1 MPKRAPNLRFQTTQ
15 KAVTS
20 TPVGKRQRLKIERL
34 AHDGRGIGFLG
45 KDTWFVD
52 GALPDED
59 VEVRVLSA
67 RSRVVEARAERWFS
81 ESPLRQPE
89 PCRHAKTCGGCNL
102 QALSPEE
109 QLRFKQS
116 VLADALQRQAGIT
129 PQAWAE
135 PLSGP
140 SEGYR
145 RRVRV
150 SVKHDDKTGKTT
162 LGFRAVRSQQ
172 IVPIDDCLVLM
183 PSLRAIFRE
192 LPTLLTTLQRPQHI
206 GHFELFSGSSD
217 VLLVRHTAPLSA
229 EDMHALRNFS
239 QTYTCQLW
247 LQGKGEPQPDQLGQL
262 VYSEL
267 PEWQL
272 QLPYQPG
279 GFTQV
284 NSYINARMI
293 RQALD
298 WLAAPVGA
306 KVLDLFCG
314 MGNFSLPL
322 AKEGAQVLGIEGAQA
337 MVTAAQAHAEQ
348 YPQCVVRFQQADLFQ
363 PLENSTNMTFTH
375 VLLDPPRDGA
385 WQVCQ
390 QMSALGAQRVVYVS
404 CNPVTLARD
413 AAALLQQGFVLEKA
427 GVMDMFPHTAH
438 VEAMALFVRKSAGKP
453 TKGCELTGN

>member
-1 MPKRAPNLRFQTTQ
+1 MPKRAPNLRFQTAQ
-15 KAVTS
+15 KAATS

-52 GALPDED
+52 GALPDEE
-59 VEVRVLSA
+59 VEARVLSA

-81 ESPLRQPE
+81 QSPLRQPE
-89 PCRHAKTCGGCNL
+89 PCPHAQTCGGCNL
-102 QALSPEE
+102 QALSPQE
-109 QLRFKQS
+109 QLHFKQS
-116 VLADALQRQAGIT
+116 VLADALQRQANMT

-145 RRVRV
+145 RRVRI
-150 SVKHDDKTGKTT
+150 SVKRDEKTGQIS
-162 LGFRAVRSQQ
+162 LGFRAARSQQ

-183 PSLRAIFRE
+183 PSLRSIFRA
-192 LPTLLTTLQRPQHI
+192 LPSLLSTLQNPQLI

-217 VLLVRHTAPLSA
+217 VLLVRHTAPLSS
-229 EDMHALRNFS
+229 DDVQALRAFT
-239 QTYTCQLW
+239 QAHQCQLW
-247 LQGKGEPQPDQLGQL
+247 LQGKGEPQPDQPGQL
-262 VYSEL
+262 VYSDL

-284 NSYINARMI
+284 NAYINSRMI

-298 WLAAPVGA
+298 WLAVPAGTA
-306 KVLDLFCG
+306 VLDLFCG

-322 AKEGAQVLGIEGAQA
+322 AQEGAQVLGIEGSEE
-337 MVTAAQAHAEQ
+337 MVAAAQAHAEQ
-348 YPQCVVRFQQADLFQ
+348 YPQCNVRFQRADLFE
-363 PLENSTNMTFTH
+363 PLANSKTMAFTH

-390 QMSALGAQRVVYVS
+390 QLSVLGAQRVLYVS

-438 VEAMALFVRKSAGKP
+438 VEAMALFVRKSAGKQ
-453 TKGCELTGN
+453 TQGCELTGN